1 MPAATASPCSHC
13 PYPIAFSIAWPNVWP
28 KLSSARSPCS
38 RSSAPTISALIRQL
52 SWIACASAAG
62 SRATSASI
70 CASSHARNARVA
82 DRAVLDHFREARG
95 ELARRQRAQAIGVDQ
110 HGARLV
116 ERADHVLAERVV
128 DAGLAAHRRV
138 DLREQRRRHL
148 HERHAAL
155 VDRRRESRDVA
166 DDAAAQRDQ
175 RGRALGA
182 QFEQPRHHRLQ
193 RLPVLVG
200 FAVRDLHRL
209 RRDARGRQAFG
220 QRREPVAG
228 DRRVGH
234 DDRLRDAAL
243 REQRTGAADDARA
256 DVDRIAALRE
266 RDLERPHVSPEGP
279 PRGTDLPPP
288 GAASNASVG
297 VGSPKGRPEADC
309 SGQRARER
317 GGLRPGPPQVRAPGA
332 ASTAS
337 VGVVSVPPGRP
348 KVLTAPP
355 PGAASTAS
363 VGVVSF

>member
-1 MPAATASPCSHC
+1 MEARRGRTPSGTAASTEARPSASSRTKRIAPATTFLSRPISAIQRSKPSAGAPAGSPARAMSVARRSTSAESIRPRRRDTSAATTMPAATASPCSHC

-52 SWIACASAAG
+52 SWIACASA
-62 SRATSASI
+62 SRL
-70 CASSHARNARVA
+70 ARHQRVHLRLEPRQERAVA

-116 ERADHVLAERVV
+116 ERADHVLAERMV

-155 VDRRRESRDVA
+155 VDRRGESRDVA

-182 QFEQPRHHRLQ
+182 QFEQPCHHRLQ

-200 FAVRDLHRL
+200 FAVRDLHRQ
-209 RRDARGRQAFG
+209 RRDAGGRQAFG

-228 DRRVGH
+228 DGRVGH

-243 REQRTGAADDARA
+243 REQRTG
-256 DVDRIAALRE
+256 
-266 RDLERPHVSPEGP
+266 
-279 PRGTDLPPP
+279 
-288 GAASNASVG
+288 VG
-297 VGSPKGRPEADC
+297 G
-309 SGQRARER
+309 
-317 GGLRPGPPQVRAPGA
+317 
-332 ASTAS
+332 
-337 VGVVSVPPGRP
+337 
-348 KVLTAPP
+348 
-355 PGAASTAS
+355 
-363 VGVVSF
+363 